1 MTDEAPRVLL
11 AATRTR
17 RGFLRLAAGGVAAA
31 LLGCQSVARGA
42 VLPEVTKRSAAAS
55 APRLQEVV
63 APTATPRPVP
73 AEGRY
78 ARPMLPGTPWE
89 TPLYLN
95 HSGRQ
100 GATVLVLGGVHGNE
114 PGGWLAAEEVA
125 GWMPT
130 FGSLLVIP
138 RANLLAT
145 RMMERTTAEL
155 GDLNRL
161 YPGAPDAPAP
171 MARMAFAILE
181 VAREFGAT
189 VLLDMHESWAFYA
202 ERAQNGTAFLGQTI
216 GAGRGPEGD
225 TLARH
230 LADRANV
237 EVGVRRDLFWTRD
250 QLPLPGAVQP
260 PPSSG
265 APRPA
270 GISRSS
276 LGAGEY
282 VAGLTPVLVEMGQMD
297 QSISRRVDLHV
308 LVARVL
314 LQSRGMI

>member
-1 MTDEAPRVLL
+1 MTLDRTSPR
-11 AATRTR
+11 RTR
-17 RGFLRLAAGGVAAA
+17 RGFLRLTAGGVAAT
-31 LLGCQSVARGA
+31 LLGCSVARGA
-42 VLPEVTKRSAAAS
+42 ALPSPGANTSASRRANEAV
-55 APRLQEVV
+55 P
-63 APTATPRPVP
+63 PTPTPRPVP

-78 ARPMLPGTPWE
+78 ERSMLPGTPWE

-145 RMMERTTAEL
+145 RMMERTTTEL

-161 YPGAPDAPAP
+161 YPGAHDAREP
-171 MARMAFAILE
+171 MARMAASILD
-181 VAREFGAT
+181 VAREFGAS

-202 ERAQNGTAFLGQTI
+202 ERTQNGTAFLGQTI
-216 GAGRGPEGD
+216 GAGRGPEAD
-225 TLARH
+225 TIARM
-230 LADRANV
+230 LADRANA

-250 QLPLPGAVQP
+250 QIPLPGQP
-260 PPSSG
+260 VPTPSA

-270 GISRSS
+270 GFSRSS
-276 LGAGEY
+276 LGAGEH
-282 VAGLTPVLVEMGQMD
+282 VAGLTPVLVEMGQMN
-297 QSISRRVDLHV
+297 QSVSRRVDLHL

>member
-1 MTDEAPRVLL
+1 MTDSTSPYHAP
-11 AATRTR
+11 RTR

-42 VLPEVTKRSAAAS
+42 ALPDAAKRAAPAS
-55 APRLQEVV
+55 APRAQEVV
-63 APTATPRPVP
+63 APTPVPRPVP
-73 AEGRY
+73 AGGRY
-78 ARPMLPGTPWE
+78 ERPMLPGTPWE

-114 PGGWLAAEEVA
+114 PGGWLASEEVA

-130 FGSLLVIP
+130 FGSLLVVP

-145 RMMERTTAEL
+145 RMMERTTPEL

-161 YPGAPDAPAP
+161 YPGAPDAREP
-171 MARMAFAILE
+171 MARMSFAILE
-181 VAREFGAT
+181 VAREFGAS

-216 GAGRGPEGD
+216 GTGRGPEAD

-230 LADRANV
+230 LADRANA

-250 QLPLPGAVQP
+250 QLPLPGAVQTP
-260 PPSSG
+260 PPSG
-265 APRPA
+265 AARPT

-276 LGAGEY
+276 LSAGEY
-282 VAGLTPVLVEMGQMD
+282 VEGLTPILVEMGQMD
-297 QSISRRVDLHV
+297 QSVSRRVDLHL

>member
-1 MTDEAPRVLL
+1 MTDSMPPQGS
-11 AATRTR
+11 AARTR
-17 RGFLRLAAGGVAAA
+17 RGFLRLAAGGLAAA

-42 VLPEVTKRSAAAS
+42 APPVSAGAGAAS
-55 APRLQEVV
+55 APRAQEV
-63 APTATPRPVP
+63 ASTPPPRPIP
-73 AEGRY
+73 EEGRY
-78 ARPMLPGTPWE
+78 ERPMLPGTPWE

-145 RMMERTTAEL
+145 RMMERTTPEL

-161 YPGAPDAPAP
+161 YPGSPDAAAP
-171 MARMAFAILE
+171 MGRMAFAILE
-181 VAREFGAT
+181 VAREFGAS

-230 LADRANV
+230 LADRANA
-237 EVGVRRDLFWTRD
+237 EIGVRRDLFWTRD
-250 QLPLPGAVQP
+250 QLPLPGIVQTP
-260 PPSSG
+260 APSST
-265 APRPA
+265 ARPA

-276 LGAGEY
+276 LAAGEY

-297 QSISRRVDLHV
+297 QAVSRRVDLHL

>member
-1 MTDEAPRVLL
+1 M
-11 AATRTR
+11 
-17 RGFLRLAAGGVAAA
+17 
-31 LLGCQSVARGA
+31 
-42 VLPEVTKRSAAAS
+42 
-55 APRLQEVV
+55 
-63 APTATPRPVP
+63 P

-78 ARPMLPGTPWE
+78 ERAVLPGTPWE

-161 YPGAPDAPAP
+161 YPGAPDAPEP
-171 MARMAFAILE
+171 MARMAAAILD
-181 VAREFGAT
+181 VAREFGASI
-189 VLLDMHESWAFYA
+189 LLDMHESWGFYA

-225 TLARH
+225 TLARQ
-230 LADRANV
+230 LADRANA

-250 QLPLPGAVQP
+250 QLPLSGTPVQTPTPVGGA
-260 PPSSG
+260 
-265 APRPA
+265 RPA

-276 LGAGEY
+276 LAAGEY

-297 QSISRRVDLHV
+297 QAVSRRVDLHL